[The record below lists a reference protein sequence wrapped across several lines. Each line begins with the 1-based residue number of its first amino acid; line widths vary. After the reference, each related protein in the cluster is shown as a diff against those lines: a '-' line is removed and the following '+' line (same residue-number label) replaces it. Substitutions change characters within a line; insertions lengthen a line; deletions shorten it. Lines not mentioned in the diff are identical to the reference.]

1 MHIISELFFSSG
13 ALIYLLI
20 PFLITLILPC
30 DVHDKKFNWGIILGC
45 LALVFVW
52 AALFSLGNRLPVLSF
67 LAIIFAPLCFGAFL
81 GRLLRLAVSAVS
93 YRLKNKERNN

>member
-1 MHIISELFFSSG
+1 MHIMSELFFNSE
-13 ALIYLLI
+13 ALIFMLI

-52 AALFSLGNRLPVLSF
+52 IALYLLGNRLPVLSF
-67 LAIIFAPLCFGAFL
+67 LALIFAPICFGAFL
-81 GRLLRLAVSAVS
+81 GRLLRLGLTAALSRV
-93 YRLKNKERNN
+93 KNKERKN